1 MQRSPP
7 PKSTQAIVE
16 REPAT
21 TGVGDTGP
29 PSRMSQADAIE
40 RVVEVEDGA
49 EAGAVGTDESKPLI
63 RLSPL
68 DAQEMLRETE
78 NGTGTTG
85 AIPKRQYNLFPPLDV
100 AGTGSVAPAPPNSI
114 FSRPQSVDPSRVGGR
129 QSALML
135 DRFELGNPN
144 ASPPAR
150 ARSAMSSR
158 RSMGTPA
165 NTRKDIEFIDLQTPG
180 RQWWNS
186 PSVQLQGSTRFEI
199 SEMMRMERRD
209 LEEERDRQRLRDTAF
224 QSIEQ
229 RRKQQKEEREN
240 RKYAAQLKQAEEI
253 ERVLETETD
262 AGVTTD
268 TSAVSRSMEKVRRKI
283 AKRRARDQGT
293 QEEETSTT
301 EDDLRGPFRNLHKV
315 VYNLNDRAARDDS
328 EILRRNIR
336 HLDKISAEAVTDGFR
351 KSFAPI
357 EEEIDKRVADSMAN
371 TGAAM
376 MREVHDKIQEDLGV
390 RVRKMEENERL
401 STRVAT
407 EKKDQLTPLAI
418 YPKDDATDNIFN
430 KAMNHLNA
438 AAKTIE
444 KTCSF
449 AEQPFNFLMQVAAE
463 SNQVAG
469 YYRLSKNQQYGLI
482 FSHIPLRHPVR
493 MLLQMNKSLEDLLSM
508 ISTSSNQVYS
518 RHGLEKM
525 INNWRLQNTTENDMY
540 LSLATLGD
548 LLDRNRDDY
557 GFTEPDPMEMFKSI
571 ITIIQRQEGLPKF
584 VQDNLHEARLKIRDT
599 DTPAQMYQILVA
611 ACHKYIGMKPKNVKL
626 VETAPVQWSQP
637 VQQYQQVQQPYLIPQ
652 VYMVDSTAKQQNSGP
667 RKEPWWKQKKKKQE
681 AEKQP
686 EKQDG
691 VKQTDGVKKEEKKVP
706 WRKHQF
712 VEPWPENCPYVSTNG
727 NKLTKEFEKWFE
739 KSCFK
744 CGHSSHSATGCKVY
758 PEKTTVL
765 TLCTRCRQGLHENC
779 KSKKKGLP
787 PKVAAVNKTMAQLS
801 LQPPTLPVPPPGYTV
816 TYSMPPMSVHQPTAD
831 SDESS

>member
-49 EAGAVGTDESKPLI
+49 EAGAVSTDESKPLI

-68 DAQEMLRETE
+68 DAQEMLRESG

-158 RSMGTPA
+158 RSVGTPA
-165 NTRKDIEFIDLQTPG
+165 NTRRDIEFIDLQTPG
-180 RQWWNS
+180 RPWWNS

-240 RKYAAQLKQAEEI
+240 RKYAAQVKQAEEI

-283 AKRRARDQGT
+283 AKRRAREQGT
-293 QEEETSTT
+293 QEEDTSTT

-315 VYNLNDRAARDDS
+315 VYNLNDRTARDDS

-351 KSFAPI
+351 KNLQQS
-357 EEEIDKRVADSMAN
+357 
-371 TGAAM
+371 
-376 MREVHDKIQEDLGV
+376 
-390 RVRKMEENERL
+390 NE
-401 STRVAT
+401 SP
-407 EKKDQLTPLAI
+407 ECSCKD
-418 YPKDDATDNIFN
+418 N
-430 KAMNHLNA
+430 
-438 AAKTIE
+438 
-444 KTCSF
+444 
-449 AEQPFNFLMQVAAE
+449 
-463 SNQVAG
+463 
-469 YYRLSKNQQYGLI
+469 
-482 FSHIPLRHPVR
+482 
-493 MLLQMNKSLEDLLSM
+493 
-508 ISTSSNQVYS
+508 
-518 RHGLEKM
+518 
-525 INNWRLQNTTENDMY
+525 
-540 LSLATLGD
+540 
-548 LLDRNRDDY
+548 
-557 GFTEPDPMEMFKSI
+557 
-571 ITIIQRQEGLPKF
+571 
-584 VQDNLHEARLKIRDT
+584 
-599 DTPAQMYQILVA
+599 
-611 ACHKYIGMKPKNVKL
+611 
-626 VETAPVQWSQP
+626 
-637 VQQYQQVQQPYLIPQ
+637 
-652 VYMVDSTAKQQNSGP
+652 
-667 RKEPWWKQKKKKQE
+667 
-681 AEKQP
+681 
-686 EKQDG
+686 
-691 VKQTDGVKKEEKKVP
+691 
-706 WRKHQF
+706 
-712 VEPWPENCPYVSTNG
+712 
-727 NKLTKEFEKWFE
+727 
-739 KSCFK
+739 
-744 CGHSSHSATGCKVY
+744 
-758 PEKTTVL
+758 
-765 TLCTRCRQGLHENC
+765 
-779 KSKKKGLP
+779 
-787 PKVAAVNKTMAQLS
+787 
-801 LQPPTLPVPPPGYTV
+801 
-816 TYSMPPMSVHQPTAD
+816 
-831 SDESS
+831 